1 MQLKIRRT
9 ELLLQYAE
17 KLTTHFLK
25 EANLMKSKKKF
36 VRLLCAVLTLCMIS
50 AITVF
55 AANGDVYYDGDA
67 NNELVIY
74 DYGTYIRGSVYTHSA
89 TSTTIEVSTE
99 DVRGNLTGYQS
110 ASGVNEVG
118 ANAPYDSTSRVGILK
133 CSAVF
138 NGRTVNIDMNCPLN
152 GSTEY
157 SIVVTR

>member
-25 EANLMKSKKKF
+25 EENLMKSKKKF

-89 TSTTIEVSTE
+89 TSTTIEVSSETS
-99 DVRGNLTGYQS
+99 RGALTGYRS
-110 ASGVNEVG
+110 ASGRNEVG
-118 ANAPYDSTSRVGILK
+118 ANAPYNSTSTRGTIK
-133 CSAVF
+133 CTAVF
-138 NGRTVNIDMNCPLN
+138 GSQTVETKMNCPLN

-157 SIVVTR
+157 NIVVTH